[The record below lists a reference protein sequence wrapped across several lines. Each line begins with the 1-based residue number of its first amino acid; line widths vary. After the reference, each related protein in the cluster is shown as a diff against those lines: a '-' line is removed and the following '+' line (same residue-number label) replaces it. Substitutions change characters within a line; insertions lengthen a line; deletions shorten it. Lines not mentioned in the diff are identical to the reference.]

1 MVSPSSD
8 RSYFVMFLIINAT
21 LISSSSFKQK
31 QNSWTPQTEREC
43 EHWAVPMDEGSEETG
58 EEWQI
63 LTEDPLADEGVV
75 GGEVTLQST
84 DITDI

>member
-1 MVSPSSD
+1 
-8 RSYFVMFLIINAT
+8 
-21 LISSSSFKQK
+21 
-31 QNSWTPQTEREC
+31 
-43 EHWAVPMDEGSEETG
+43 MDEGSEETG

-63 LTEDPLADEGVV
+63 LTEDPLADDAVV